1 MLPPTTLSGS
11 VEMPG
16 DEEEVDDR
24 EDEESMMELERP
36 GEEKKKRWDAKTVEK
51 SGVEEVV

>member
-11 VEMPG
+11 VGMPG
-16 DEEEVDDR
+16 DDEEVDDR
-24 EDEESMMELERP
+24 DDEESMMELERP
-36 GEEKKKRWDAKTVEK
+36 GEEQKKRWDAKMVEK